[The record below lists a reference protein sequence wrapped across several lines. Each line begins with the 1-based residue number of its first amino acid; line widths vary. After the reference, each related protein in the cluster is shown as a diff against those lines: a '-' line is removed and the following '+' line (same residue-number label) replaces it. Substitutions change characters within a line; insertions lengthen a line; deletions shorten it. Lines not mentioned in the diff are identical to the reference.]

1 MFWMNAVGFYESAIM
16 ADRPTSNVDQTVAER
31 KLHRPPLQTRLE
43 HPARSQKSAINNA
56 SASSEEK
63 RVKGMD
69 S

>member
-1 MFWMNAVGFYESAIM
+1 
-16 ADRPTSNVDQTVAER
+16 VAER